1 MDHGP
6 NRAAFVAAAKGR
18 FAKEIKMTKHSN
30 SVGAAAR
37 FALVGGVVSLAAC
50 STQVPTRPLGVEQRI
65 ESASSRLDHEEIA
78 AQYDRQAVVDAA
90 AAKRHQGYAQTYRRN
105 VSPRSGVQA
114 HADLAKHCE
123 NLART
128 YQQAADENNAV
139 AQLHRQLAAE
149 AK

>member
-1 MDHGP
+1 MGQTASHP
-6 NRAAFVAAAKGR
+6 LTQLVLI
-18 FAKEIKMTKHSN
+18 AKEIKMTKRFSW
-30 SVGAAAR
+30 VGATAR
-37 FALVGGVVSLAAC
+37 FTLAGAVVSLAAC
-50 STQVPTRPLGVEQRI
+50 STQGPTPPLGVEQRI
-65 ESASSRLDHEEIA
+65 EIASSRIDHEEIA

-90 AAKRHQGYAQTYRRN
+90 AAKRHHGYAQTYRRN

-114 HADLAKHCE
+114 HAALAKHCE

-149 AK
+149 TQ